1 MGNSEDGRPGSRRH
15 HRDIKYTQSSA
26 RSDRNVDTR
35 KKRLVRQCLQRVQEQ
50 RDWLL
55 QRARSARQVGNAS
68 LVQHDL
74 GTIVRSAV
82 NNSQD
87 SANISEDEYIELMQR
102 MEQELYDG
110 INEGHHELD
119 YLSALETQE
128 IQDMMQTHFPES
140 QQEKNA
146 RDILCPICR
155 SVLLNEWNGVITCP
169 TGDLHIDVSYEGI
182 TLTGLEERLNLVHQK
197 HSASGCPE
205 GGLNFR
211 QQGPDDPTLHSL
223 IASCPGCHLWEVVL

>member
-1 MGNSEDGRPGSRRH
+1 M
-15 HRDIKYTQSSA
+15 
-26 RSDRNVDTR
+26 
-35 KKRLVRQCLQRVQEQ
+35 
-50 RDWLL
+50 
-55 QRARSARQVGNAS
+55 
-68 LVQHDL
+68 
-74 GTIVRSAV
+74 RSAV

-119 YLSALETQE
+119 YLFALETQE

-146 RDILCPICR
+146 RDIVCPICR

-182 TLTGLEERLNLVHQK
+182 TLTGLE
-197 HSASGCPE
+197 
-205 GGLNFR
+205 
-211 QQGPDDPTLHSL
+211 
-223 IASCPGCHLWEVVL
+223 